1 MDIPTAQAFLND
13 HSHAVLGTYRS
24 DGRIQMSPVL
34 VGVDAEGRAIV
45 STRHTAM
52 KTHNLRRDP
61 RAVLC
66 VLSDGFFGDWV
77 QVEGEAEV
85 VDLPE
90 ALPLLVDY
98 YRRVSGE
105 HDDWAEYEESMRRER
120 RVLVRVTITA
130 AGPSVSG

>member
-1 MDIPTAQAFLND
+1 MDIRTAQAFLND

-34 VGVDAEGRAIV
+34 VGIDAEGRAIV
-45 STRHTAM
+45 STRRTAL
-52 KTHNLRRDP
+52 KTRNLHRDP

-66 VLSDGFFGDWV
+66 VLGDTFFGDWV
-77 QVEGEAEV
+77 QLEGEAEV
-85 VDLPE
+85 VELPT

-98 YRRVSGE
+98 YRRVAGE
-105 HDDWAEYEESMRRER
+105 HGDWPEYEESMRREQ
-120 RVLVRVTITA
+120 RVLVRVSITA